1 MERIQ
6 PTEESLSFP
15 TFRLHITKK
24 PARKYWVL
32 EFARE
37 AEVFL
42 TGIEIM
48 TSANVKKIT
57 NYQLASVVIDAVS
70 LFLKAMGIIVSMSE
84 SKRRATLKVTA
95 KAIQNSTQLRR
106 AILAFFAAW
115 KEAGG
120 SMMGKAYALV
130 CLVWQCSVLGILWS
144 IIKSVIEEMSWWEMS
159 ITFAQVSTSLYTL
172 CATPTVAL
180 RLTTVSF
187 LADLHGLTK
196 KIHELYQIMPQ

>member
-6 PTEESLSFP
+6 RTEESLSVP

-24 PARKYWVL
+24 PAGKYWVL

-37 AEVFL
+37 GEVFL

-48 TSANVKKIT
+48 TSAQVKKIT

-70 LFLKAMGIIVSMSE
+70 LFLNAMGIIVSMSE

-95 KAIQNSTQLRR
+95 KAIQNSTQLQR

-120 SMMGKAYALV
+120 SMVGKAYALL

-144 IIKSVIEEMSWWEMS
+144 IIKSVIEEMSWWERG
-159 ITFAQVSTSLYTL
+159 ITIAQLSTLICTL
-172 CATPTVAL
+172 HATPAVAL
-180 RLTTVSF
+180 RLTKLSFFVSLGDF
-187 LADLHGLTK
+187 TK
-196 KIHELYQIMPQ
+196 KIYEMSQIMSQ